1 MWQWLVM
8 GVDSKAPSGREAS
21 YRVSVPQTFIETFPS
36 LLSGILLGR
45 LFVLRLACLG
55 SGLFKVLHRGF
66 SRKTFLLKILSW
78 LCF

>member
-1 MWQWLVM
+1 M
-8 GVDSKAPSGREAS
+8 
-21 YRVSVPQTFIETFPS
+21 
-36 LLSGILLGR
+36 
-45 LFVLRLACLG
+45 LRLACLG